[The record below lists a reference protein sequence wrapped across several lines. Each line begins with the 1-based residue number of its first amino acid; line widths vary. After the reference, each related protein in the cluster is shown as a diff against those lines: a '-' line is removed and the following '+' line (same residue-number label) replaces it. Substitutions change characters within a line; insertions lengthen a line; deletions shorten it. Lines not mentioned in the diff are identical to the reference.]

1 MYLERYEV
9 IELPR
14 GGKLHWILNP
24 GLAFN
29 ELILGQRIP
38 ARDLVDQLSDAALFE
53 RVYLECKSCG
63 ALHKALLWRNASM
76 GNWFGLV
83 CPACEAKIPTLLN
96 IFSLALLIPTAP
108 LWFPLKLVFENQLH
122 RKQLARIRNTPSLPP
137 QIREM
142 SLRTALVTGGV
153 WATLMYL
160 FFMLVMPTL
169 ARTDMTTQTPT
180 TYFLAALLCT
190 VGGLLFGLYLRWV
203 LNRRVKQIATKGS

>member
-1 MYLERYEV
+1 
-9 IELPR
+9 
-14 GGKLHWILNP
+14 
-24 GLAFN
+24 
-29 ELILGQRIP
+29 
-38 ARDLVDQLSDAALFE
+38 
-53 RVYLECKSCG
+53 
-63 ALHKALLWRNASM
+63 
-76 GNWFGLV
+76 
-83 CPACEAKIPTLLN
+83 
-96 IFSLALLIPTAP
+96 
-108 LWFPLKLVFENQLH
+108 
-122 RKQLARIRNTPSLPP
+122 
-137 QIREM
+137 M